1 MTFTES
7 RPYKSQY
14 YYVLVVTKGL
24 VSYSVQLKFGGCG
37 NSGLYGPSQ
46 RDWYMVERGLIK
58 QQGNGSGPGESGD
71 KPPQSKEPTTGFQL
85 FARRGNQDL
94 LKLQTQPDFKTF
106 DGGDGGSVRGNG
118 SLLQGSSQEVDSSLP
133 HCIATFDFSK
143 ITDVQPFKAGYVLQ
157 V

>member
-1 MTFTES
+1 
-7 RPYKSQY
+7 
-14 YYVLVVTKGL
+14 
-24 VSYSVQLKFGGCG
+24 
-37 NSGLYGPSQ
+37 
-46 RDWYMVERGLIK
+46 MVERGLIK
-58 QQGNGSGPGESGD
+58 QQGNGSGPGENGD
-71 KPPQSKEPTTGFQL
+71 KLPQSKEPTTGFQL

-106 DGGDGGSVRGNG
+106 DGGDGGSVRGGNG
-118 SLLQGSSQEVDSSLP
+118 SLLQGSSSQEVDSSLP